1 MASFSWVF
9 PLLKQCNNGGLMT
22 RDYKNINRKKNGKT
36 VTTQLQ
42 PVMPFITGLVIG
54 LFVAFIVY
62 LKEHQTEILID
73 QSPELVIQN
82 IKKPVIPDADS
93 IEETGITEP
102 QFEFYQ
108 ILPNMEVNVS
118 EWEAEENKKSE
129 PIAADDSGVYIL
141 QVGSFEQYEA
151 ADEVKAR
158 LALLGVSAD
167 IQRVVINGRDIRHRV
182 RVGPYK
188 DPAKLQ
194 EARDRLLTNNLD
206 FILLKL
212 KLDDL

>member
-1 MASFSWVF
+1 MASISWVF
-9 PLLKQCNNGGLMT
+9 PLRKRCDNGDLMT
-22 RDYKNINRKKNGKT
+22 RDYKNINRNKNGKT
-36 VTTQLQ
+36 ATTQLQ

-62 LKEHQTEILID
+62 LKEHQAGTLID

-82 IKKPVIPDADS
+82 INKPIIPDVDS
-93 IEETGITEP
+93 IEETRIPEP
-102 QFEFYQ
+102 QFDFYQ

-118 EWEAEENKKSE
+118 EWEAEEEKQSV

-151 ADEVKAR
+151 ADEVKAK

-194 EARDRLLTNNLD
+194 EARDRLLANNLD
-206 FILLKL
+206 FMLLKL
-212 KLDDL
+212 KVDDL